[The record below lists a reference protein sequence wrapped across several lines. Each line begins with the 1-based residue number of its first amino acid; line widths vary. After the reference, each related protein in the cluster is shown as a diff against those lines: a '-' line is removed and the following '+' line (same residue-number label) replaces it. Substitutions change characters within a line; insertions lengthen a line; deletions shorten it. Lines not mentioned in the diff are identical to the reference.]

1 MNEKTLEYII
11 LIGGTLLIVS
21 LISFIIR
28 RFLTV
33 VIERNSKK
41 LRINATN
48 FIFIKNSISF
58 ILYTFAIIWIFMK
71 IPYFKSLGNTLF
83 AGAGVIAAIIG
94 FASQKAF
101 SNIIGGIFILIFK
114 PFSVGDIIEISNT
127 RKGIIEEITLRHTI
141 IRDFEFRRVV
151 IPNSVI
157 SEETII
163 NSSITDDKIRKHIE
177 FGIAYDADVDL
188 AIKIIRKVVEN
199 HPLCIDN
206 RTEEEKL
213 AGEPKV
219 LVRVIS
225 LGDFSVNL
233 KAYAWANDTIEA
245 FNMQCDVLRAVKKEF
260 DKQGIEIPFPYRTLV
275 FKDKNLLSS
284 KTAADEEKK

>member
-1 MNEKTLEYII
+1 MNEKTIEYII

-21 LISFIIR
+21 LISFVIR

-260 DKQGIEIPFPYRTLV
+260 DKQGVEIPFPYRTLV

>member
-1 MNEKTLEYII
+1 MNEKTIEYII

-21 LISFIIR
+21 LISFVIR

-177 FGIAYDADVDL
+177 FGIAYDADVEL
-188 AIKIIRKVVEN
+188 AIKIIREVVEN

-233 KAYAWANDTIEA
+233 KAYAWANDSIEA
-245 FNMQCDVLRAVKKEF
+245 FNMQCDVLRSVKKEF

-284 KTAADEEKK
+284 KPPADEEKK

>member
-1 MNEKTLEYII
+1 MNAKAIEYLI
-11 LIGGTLLIVS
+11 LIGTTF
-21 LISFIIR
+21 FIISVISYFIR
-28 RFLTV
+28 RLLTKL
-33 VIERNSKK
+33 IERNSKH
-41 LRINATN
+41 LRINSTN

-58 ILYTFAIIWIFMK
+58 VLYTLAVIWIFMK

-83 AGAGVIAAIIG
+83 AGAGVIAAIVG

-114 PFSVGDIIEISNT
+114 PFRVGDIIEISNN

-177 FGIAYDADVDL
+177 FGIAYDANVDL
-188 AIKIIRKVVEN
+188 AMDIIRTEIEN

-206 RTEEEKL
+206 RTDEEIA

-219 LVRVIS
+219 LVRMIS

-233 KAYAWANDTIEA
+233 KAYAWASDNIQA
-245 FNMQCDVLRAVKKEF
+245 FNLQCDVLYSIKKEF

-275 FKDKNLLSS
+275 FKDKIHPLQNIE
-284 KTAADEEKK
+284 ANEEKK

>member
-1 MNEKTLEYII
+1 MNAKAIEYLI
-11 LIGGTLLIVS
+11 LIGTTF
-21 LISFIIR
+21 FIISVISYFIR
-28 RFLTV
+28 RLLTKL
-33 VIERNSKK
+33 IERNSKH
-41 LRINATN
+41 LRINSTN

-58 ILYTFAIIWIFMK
+58 VLYTLAVIWIFMK

-83 AGAGVIAAIIG
+83 AGAGVIAAIVG

-114 PFSVGDIIEISNT
+114 PFRVGDIIEISNN

-177 FGIAYDADVDL
+177 FGIAYDANVDL
-188 AIKIIRKVVEN
+188 AMDIIRTEIEN

-206 RTEEEKL
+206 RTDEEIA

-219 LVRVIS
+219 LVRMIS

-233 KAYAWANDTIEA
+233 KAYAWASDNIQS
-245 FNMQCDVLRAVKKEF
+245 FNLQCDVLYSIKKEF

-275 FKDKNLLSS
+275 FKDKIHPLQNIE
-284 KTAADEEKK
+284 ANEEKK

>member
-1 MNEKTLEYII
+1 MNAKVIEYLI
-11 LIGGTLLIVS
+11 LVGATFFIVT
-21 LISFIIR
+21 LISYFIR
-28 RFLTV
+28 RFLSTI
-33 VIERNSKK
+33 IERNSRH

-58 ILYTFAIIWIFMK
+58 ILYTLATIWIFMK

-114 PFSVGDIIEISNT
+114 PFRVGDIIEISNS

-177 FGIAYDADVDL
+177 FGIAYDANVDL
-188 AIKIIRKVVEN
+188 AMEIIRTEIEN

-206 RTEEEKL
+206 RTNEEIA

-219 LVRVIS
+219 LVRMIS

-233 KAYAWANDTIEA
+233 KAYAWASDNIQA
-245 FNMQCDVLRAVKKEF
+245 FNLQCDALYSIKKEF

-275 FKDKNLLSS
+275 FKDKNHPLQNIE
-284 KTAADEEKK
+284 ANEEKK